1 MIDRSS
7 SKIYLDTGPC
17 MWYASTMKKGRPR
30 VPYLRVDFK
39 VSLPAALA
47 AEIDLMFNDPLTN
60 RPKYGARAKLVQSL
74 LEDWLSRQRGEAG
87 RPVPTL
93 EELRDH
99 A

>member
-1 MIDRSS
+1 MS
-7 SKIYLDTGPC
+7 
-17 MWYASTMKKGRPR
+17 KGRPR

-47 AEIDLMFNDPLTN
+47 AEIDLTFNDPLTN
-60 RPKYGARAKLVQSL
+60 RPKYGARAKLIQAL
-74 LEDWLSRQRGEAG
+74 LENWLATQRGGEQG
-87 RPVPTL
+87 HVPTL